1 MLSRR
6 RAEGA
11 DSEFTGAMLQSVMV
25 LAVALIAVT
34 VFEAY
39 SEDKGRDGKGHRTK
53 PIRIRHELATTL
65 SPATVFQ

>member
-1 MLSRR
+1 
-6 RAEGA
+6 
-11 DSEFTGAMLQSVMV
+11 MLQSVMV

-39 SEDKGRDGKGHRTK
+39 SEKTKVVTGKATALK

>member
-1 MLSRR
+1 LHSRRRVLSRL

-25 LAVALIAVT
+25 LAVALIAIT

-39 SEDKGRDGKGHRTK
+39 SEKTK
-53 PIRIRHELATTL
+53 VVTGEATAL
-65 SPATVFQ
+65 NR

>member
-1 MLSRR
+1 LHSRRRVLSRL

-34 VFEAY
+34 VFETY
-39 SEDKGRDGKGHRTK
+39 SEKTK
-53 PIRIRHELATTL
+53 VVTGEATAL
-65 SPATVFQ
+65 NALYRA

>member
-1 MLSRR
+1 MLSRL

-39 SEDKGRDGKGHRTK
+39 SEKTK
-53 PIRIRHELATTL
+53 LVTGEATAL
-65 SPATVFQ
+65 SR